1 MNSKLRISRHEMGR
15 RLTNAKEKYGM
26 YYRVNKGNSEFN
38 KIVNDSIQ
46 SFRKIQIREQ
56 KEWVRE
62 LGRVNNL
69 HRVLNT
75 ALTNLAHSF
84 TGDIVYIDRHDY
96 VRICKTISAFNEY
109 ISVNQLWKLK
119 YDTLA
124 PLELPKGVIIKC
136 KCGVSE

>member
-1 MNSKLRISRHEMGR
+1 MGR

-26 YYRVNKGNSEFN
+26 NYSINKGNNPFN

-124 PLELPKGVIIKC
+124 PLELPKSVIIKC